1 MDFPIQVIRRVAVIS
16 WNFVLYQP
24 ENAHRIMWRKA
35 NGAQTQRDLPS
46 GCVIR
51 FLGSAV
57 QPIHVPKAYSDS
69 TTNPPP
75 QWLWRFLSS
84 RSQNSLL

>member
-1 MDFPIQVIRRVAVIS
+1 LLGRVAVIS

-24 ENAHRIMWRKA
+24 KTHTESC
-35 NGAQTQRDLPS
+35 GDLPS

-69 TTNPPP
+69 TTTTNTATSMAVEVSLPPI
-75 QWLWRFLSS
+75 SE
-84 RSQNSLL
+84 

>member
-35 NGAQTQRDLPS
+35 NRAQTQWDLPS
-46 GCVIR
+46 GCVTR
-51 FLGSAV
+51 FLGSAI

-69 TTNPPP
+69 TTTTNTAT
-75 QWLWRFLSS
+75 SMAVEV
-84 RSQNSLL
+84 SLQPISE